1 MNKIKYLF
9 CLFLMLLSFLYIGNL
24 FSNINILDFI
34 LSDNKKKIVIDT
46 LSLGTI
52 NSNITLVNS
61 KKLKEENTISKDSSN
76 VIKNLTTDPVIYIYN
91 THQTEEYES
100 NAYNITPTV
109 ETVSSILKEEL
120 KNLGISSLV
129 EQRSI
134 TKEVNKRG
142 LDYTGTYEVSFEYL
156 KEMQR
161 KHKTLKYYFDM
172 HRDSVTGASARVTIN
187 NKKYATMMFLVGTKN
202 KNYRKNVK
210 NLKYMESYL
219 KKHYKGLVRE
229 TYYQSHSAFNQFH
242 DENMFLV
249 ELGGPDNTLEE
260 IYNTTKALAE
270 AIRYYVE
277 VGNEK

>member
-24 FSNINILDFI
+24 FNNINILDFI

-46 LSLGTI
+46 LSLGPI
-52 NSNITLVNS
+52 NNNIALSNIEEP
-61 KKLKEENTISKDSSN
+61 KEKNIVKKDST
-76 VIKNLTTDPVIYIYN
+76 KTTKHLTTDPIIYIYN
-91 THQTEEYES
+91 THQTEEYKT
-100 NAYNITPTV
+100 NTYNITPTV

-120 KNLGISSLV
+120 KDLGISSLV

-156 KEMQR
+156 KEMQT

-172 HRDSVTGASARVTIN
+172 HRDSVTGTPARTTIN

-202 KNYRKNVK
+202 KNYQKNVK
-210 NLKYMESYL
+210 NLKYMENYL

-260 IYNTTKALAE
+260 IYNTTKALSE
-270 AIRYYVE
+270 AIKYYVE
-277 VGNEK
+277 VKNEK

>member
-24 FSNINILDFI
+24 FNNINILDFI

-52 NSNITLVNS
+52 NNNIALSNIEEP
-61 KKLKEENTISKDSSN
+61 KEKNIVKKDST
-76 VIKNLTTDPVIYIYN
+76 KTTKHLTTDPIIYIYN
-91 THQTEEYES
+91 THQTEEYKT
-100 NAYNITPTV
+100 NTYNITPTV

-120 KNLGISSLV
+120 KDLGISSLV

-156 KEMQR
+156 KEMQT

-172 HRDSVTGASARVTIN
+172 HRDSVTGTPARTTIN

-202 KNYRKNVK
+202 KNYQKNVK
-210 NLKYMESYL
+210 NLKYMENYL

-260 IYNTTKALAE
+260 IYNTTKALSE
-270 AIRYYVE
+270 AIKYYVE
-277 VGNEK
+277 VKNEK

>member
-24 FSNINILDFI
+24 FNNINILDFI

-52 NSNITLVNS
+52 NNNIALSNIEEP
-61 KKLKEENTISKDSSN
+61 KEKNIVKKDST
-76 VIKNLTTDPVIYIYN
+76 KTTKHLTTEPIIYIYN
-91 THQTEEYES
+91 THQTEEYKT
-100 NAYNITPTV
+100 NTYNITPTV

-120 KNLGISSLV
+120 KDLGISSLV

-156 KEMQR
+156 KEMQT

-172 HRDSVTGASARVTIN
+172 HRDSVTGTPARTTIN

-202 KNYRKNVK
+202 KNYQKNVK
-210 NLKYMESYL
+210 NLKYMENYL

-260 IYNTTKALAE
+260 IYNTTKALSE
-270 AIRYYVE
+270 AIKYYVE
-277 VGNEK
+277 VKNEK

>member
-9 CLFLMLLSFLYIGNL
+9 CLFLMLLSFSYIGNL
-24 FSNINILDFI
+24 FNNINILDFI

-52 NSNITLVNS
+52 NNNIALSNI
-61 KKLKEENTISKDSSN
+61 KEPKEKNIVKKDST
-76 VIKNLTTDPVIYIYN
+76 KTTKHLTTEPIIYIYN
-91 THQTEEYES
+91 THQTEEYKT
-100 NAYNITPTV
+100 NTYNITPTV

-120 KNLGISSLV
+120 KDLGISSLV

-156 KEMQR
+156 KEMQT

-172 HRDSVTGASARVTIN
+172 HRDSVTGTPARTTIN

-202 KNYRKNVK
+202 KNYQKNVK
-210 NLKYMESYL
+210 NLKYMENYL

-229 TYYQSHSAFNQFH
+229 TYYQSHSAFNQFN

-260 IYNTTKALAE
+260 IYNTTKALSE
-270 AIRYYVE
+270 AIKYYVE
-277 VGNEK
+277 VKNEK

>member
-24 FSNINILDFI
+24 FNNINILDFI

-46 LSLGTI
+46 LSLGPI
-52 NSNITLVNS
+52 NNNIALSNIEEP
-61 KKLKEENTISKDSSN
+61 KEKNIVKKDST
-76 VIKNLTTDPVIYIYN
+76 KTTKHLTTEPIIYIYN
-91 THQTEEYES
+91 THQTEEYKT
-100 NAYNITPTV
+100 NTYNITPTV

-120 KNLGISSLV
+120 KDLGISSLV

-156 KEMQR
+156 KEMQT

-172 HRDSVTGASARVTIN
+172 HRDSVTGTPARTTIN
-187 NKKYATMMFLVGTKN
+187 NEKYATMMFLVGTKN
-202 KNYRKNVK
+202 KNYQKNVK
-210 NLKYMESYL
+210 NLKYMENYL

-260 IYNTTKALAE
+260 IYNTTKALSE
-270 AIRYYVE
+270 AIKYYVE
-277 VGNEK
+277 VKNEK

>member
-24 FSNINILDFI
+24 FNNINILDFI

-52 NSNITLVNS
+52 NNNIALSNIEEP
-61 KKLKEENTISKDSSN
+61 KEENIVKKDST
-76 VIKNLTTDPVIYIYN
+76 KTTKHLTTDPIIYIYN
-91 THQTEEYES
+91 THQTEEYKT
-100 NAYNITPTV
+100 NTYNITPTV

-120 KNLGISSLV
+120 KDLGISSLV

-156 KEMQR
+156 KEMQT

-172 HRDSVTGASARVTIN
+172 HRDSVTGTPARTTIN

-202 KNYRKNVK
+202 KNYQKNVK
-210 NLKYMESYL
+210 NLKYMENYL

-260 IYNTTKALAE
+260 IYNTTKALSE
-270 AIRYYVE
+270 AIKYYVE
-277 VGNEK
+277 VKNEK

>member
-1 MNKIKYLF
+1 M
-9 CLFLMLLSFLYIGNL
+9 
-24 FSNINILDFI
+24 
-34 LSDNKKKIVIDT
+34 
-46 LSLGTI
+46 
-52 NSNITLVNS
+52 
-61 KKLKEENTISKDSSN
+61 
-76 VIKNLTTDPVIYIYN
+76 
-91 THQTEEYES
+91 
-100 NAYNITPTV
+100 
-109 ETVSSILKEEL
+109 KEEL
-120 KNLGISSLV
+120 KDLGISSLV

-156 KEMQR
+156 KEMQT

-172 HRDSVTGASARVTIN
+172 HRDSVTGTPARTTIN

-202 KNYRKNVK
+202 KNYQKNVK
-210 NLKYMESYL
+210 NLKYMENYL

-260 IYNTTKALAE
+260 IYNTTKALSE
-270 AIRYYVE
+270 AIKYYVE
-277 VGNEK
+277 VKNEK

>member
-24 FSNINILDFI
+24 FNNINILDFI

-46 LSLGTI
+46 LSLGPI
-52 NSNITLVNS
+52 NNNIALSNIEEP
-61 KKLKEENTISKDSSN
+61 KEKNIVKKDST
-76 VIKNLTTDPVIYIYN
+76 KTTKHLIAEPIIYIYN
-91 THQTEEYES
+91 THQTEEYKT
-100 NAYNITPTV
+100 NTYNITPTV

-120 KNLGISSLV
+120 KDLGISSLV

-156 KEMQR
+156 KEMQT

-172 HRDSVTGASARVTIN
+172 HRDSVTGTPARTTIN

-202 KNYRKNVK
+202 KNYQKNVK
-210 NLKYMESYL
+210 NLKYMENYL

-260 IYNTTKALAE
+260 IYNTTKALSE
-270 AIRYYVE
+270 AIKYYVE
-277 VGNEK
+277 VKNEK

>member
-24 FSNINILDFI
+24 FNNINILDFI

-52 NSNITLVNS
+52 NNNIALSNI
-61 KKLKEENTISKDSSN
+61 KEPKEKNIVKKDST
-76 VIKNLTTDPVIYIYN
+76 KTTKHLTTEPIIYIYN
-91 THQTEEYES
+91 THQTEEYKT
-100 NAYNITPTV
+100 NTYNITPTV

-120 KNLGISSLV
+120 KDLGISSLV

-156 KEMQR
+156 KEMQT

-172 HRDSVTGASARVTIN
+172 HRDSVTGTPARTTIN
-187 NKKYATMMFLVGTKN
+187 NKKYATIMFLVGTKN
-202 KNYRKNVK
+202 KNYQKNVK
-210 NLKYMESYL
+210 NLKYMENYL
-219 KKHYKGLVRE
+219 KKHYKGLVRA

-260 IYNTTKALAE
+260 IYNTTKALSE
-270 AIRYYVE
+270 AIKYYVE
-277 VGNEK
+277 VKNEK

>member
-9 CLFLMLLSFLYIGNL
+9 CLFLMLLSFSYIGNL
-24 FSNINILDFI
+24 FNNINILDFI

-52 NSNITLVNS
+52 NNNIELSNI
-61 KKLKEENTISKDSSN
+61 KEPKEKNIVKKDST
-76 VIKNLTTDPVIYIYN
+76 KTTKHLTTEPIIYIYN
-91 THQTEEYES
+91 THQTEEYKT
-100 NAYNITPTV
+100 NTYNITPTV

-120 KNLGISSLV
+120 KDLGISSLV

-156 KEMQR
+156 KEMQT

-172 HRDSVTGASARVTIN
+172 HRDSVTGTPARTTIN

-202 KNYRKNVK
+202 KNYQKNVK
-210 NLKYMESYL
+210 NLKYMENYL

-260 IYNTTKALAE
+260 IYNTTKALSE
-270 AIRYYVE
+270 AIKYYVE
-277 VGNEK
+277 VKNEK

>member
-1 MNKIKYLF
+1 MNKIKFLF
-9 CLFLMLLSFLYIGNL
+9 CLFIMLLSFFYIGNL

-46 LSLGTI
+46 LSLETI
-52 NSNITLVNS
+52 NNNITLSNT
-61 KKLKEENTISKDSSN
+61 KKLEEKKVVKKESSK
-76 VIKNLTTDPVIYIYN
+76 VTKNLTADPIIYIYN
-91 THQTEEYES
+91 THQTEEYKT

-120 KNLGISSLV
+120 KDLGIASLV

-156 KEMQR
+156 REMQK
-161 KHKTLKYYFDM
+161 KHKTLRYYFDM
-172 HRDSVTGASARVTIN
+172 HRDSVTGAPARTTIN

-202 KNYRKNVK
+202 KNYKKNVK

-270 AIRYYVE
+270 AIKYYVE
-277 VGNEK
+277 VENEE

>member
-24 FSNINILDFI
+24 FNNINILDFI

-52 NSNITLVNS
+52 NNNIALSNI
-61 KKLKEENTISKDSSN
+61 KEPKEKNIVKKDST
-76 VIKNLTTDPVIYIYN
+76 KTTKHLTTEPIIYIYN
-91 THQTEEYES
+91 THQTEEYKT
-100 NAYNITPTV
+100 NTYNITPTV

-120 KNLGISSLV
+120 KDLGISSLV

-156 KEMQR
+156 KEMQT

-172 HRDSVTGASARVTIN
+172 HRDSVTGTPARATIN

-202 KNYRKNVK
+202 KNYQKNVK
-210 NLKYMESYL
+210 NLKYMENYL

-260 IYNTTKALAE
+260 IYNTTKALSE
-270 AIRYYVE
+270 AIKYYVE
-277 VGNEK
+277 VKNEK

>member
-24 FSNINILDFI
+24 FNNINILDFI

-52 NSNITLVNS
+52 NNNIALSNI
-61 KKLKEENTISKDSSN
+61 KEPKEKNIVKKDST
-76 VIKNLTTDPVIYIYN
+76 KTTKHLTTEPIIYIYN
-91 THQTEEYES
+91 THQTEEYKT
-100 NAYNITPTV
+100 NTYNITPTV

-120 KNLGISSLV
+120 KDLGISSLV

-156 KEMQR
+156 KEMQT

-172 HRDSVTGASARVTIN
+172 HRDSVTGAPARTTIN

-202 KNYRKNVK
+202 KNYQKNVK
-210 NLKYMESYL
+210 NLKYMENYL

-260 IYNTTKALAE
+260 IYNTTKALSE
-270 AIRYYVE
+270 AIKYYVE
-277 VGNEK
+277 VKNEK